1 MNKRFILG
9 IVAFILL
16 VFFMQLR
23 MPKQF
28 SWDMTFR
35 HDSTDPFGCKLF
47 DSLMTVSLDK
57 GYTVESKTFYQL
69 AHDSAWKGKPRGVLM
84 VCRHW
89 DPDSVT
95 ICQMLDL
102 VQQGNVVMIAN
113 NSLYSS
119 RLLRDTL
126 QLAHVSYSYT
136 EFSPQNIR
144 RRMENSIYHS
154 YDTIYYVG
162 HPEVYPRHFYPLY
175 ANLVE
180 SYFFSYEEDSIEMDC
195 DTLAYM
201 KEERTIWE
209 HVDSVKRNIEELRA
223 SSANSTVEMDEEPP
237 VDSVEIVYSD
247 KKQIIIHNPIA
258 ISFNRGK
265 GRLILVTAPLLF
277 TNFSALNDTVS
288 GLTNRLMSEFGDLP
302 VVRTDKYAESTLDEA
317 RQSSP
322 LRYLVS
328 QPPLRWALYT
338 GLVMLLLFMVFNSRR
353 RQRVIPVVKPPSNR
367 SLEFMKLVGTL
378 YYERHDNADLLH
390 TKYRSF
396 VEEVRRKTGLDID
409 DDTDDEQLFELL
421 AEKTGMEMAELRN
434 FILRL
439 RQIEAQ
445 EGSLRDEPMKHQ
457 INKMNKILYHL

>member
-1 MNKRFILG
+1 MNKRFVFG
-9 IVAFILL
+9 IVAFIVL

-28 SWDMTFR
+28 SWDATYR
-35 HDSTDPFGCKLF
+35 HDSGDPFGCKVF
-47 DSLMTVSLDK
+47 DSLMSVSLDND
-57 GYTVESKTFYQL
+57 YTVESKTFYQL
-69 AHDSAWKGKPRGVLM
+69 AHDSVWKGKPRGVLM
-84 VCRHW
+84 VSGNW

-95 ICQMLDL
+95 VCQMLDL
-102 VQQGNVVMIAN
+102 VHQGNVVMIAS

-119 RLLRDTL
+119 SLMRDTL
-126 QLAHVSYSYT
+126 KLAHVSYVYN

-144 RRMENSIYHS
+144 RMMENSIYHL
-154 YDTIYYVG
+154 YDTVYYVG
-162 HPEVYPRHFYPLY
+162 HPEVYPQRFYPLY

-180 SYFFSYEEDSIEMDC
+180 SHFFSYEEDSVKMDC

-201 KEERTIWE
+201 KEERTNWVEEDAIE
-209 HVDSVKRNIEELRA
+209 HHYDKA
-223 SSANSTVEMDEEPP
+223 EEPP
-237 VDSVEIVYSD
+237 EDTIVKVDDDGNKVISVQKRTKV
-247 KKQIIIHNPIA
+247 HNPIA

-277 TNFSALNDTVS
+277 TNFSVLNDTVS

-302 VVRTDKYAESTLDEA
+302 VVRTDKYAESTMEEM
-317 RQSSP
+317 RQQSP
-322 LRYLVS
+322 FRYFVS
-328 QPPLRWALYT
+328 QPPLRWALYVA
-338 GLVMLLLFMVFNSRR
+338 LVMLLLYMVFNSRR

-396 VEEVRRKTGLDID
+396 VEEVRRKTGLDVD
-409 DDTDDEQLFELL
+409 DDSDDEQLFELL
-421 AEKTGMEMAELRN
+421 AEKTGMEMAELRD

-439 RQIEAQ
+439 RQIEDQ
-445 EGSLRDEPMKHQ
+445 EGALRDEPMKHQ
-457 INKMNKILYHL
+457 INKMNKILRNL

>member
-1 MNKRFILG
+1 MNKRFVFG
-9 IVAFILL
+9 IVVFIVL

-28 SWDMTFR
+28 SWDATYR
-35 HDSTDPFGCKLF
+35 HDSGDPFGCKVF
-47 DSLMTVSLDK
+47 DSLMSVSLDND
-57 GYTVESKTFYQL
+57 YTVESKTFYQL

-84 VCRHW
+84 ASSNW

-95 ICQMLDL
+95 VCQMLDL
-102 VQQGNVVMIAN
+102 VHQGNVVMIAS
-113 NSLYSS
+113 NSLNSS
-119 RLLRDTL
+119 RLMRDTL
-126 QLAHVSYSYT
+126 KLASVSYAYN

-144 RRMENSIYHS
+144 RMMENSIYHL

-162 HPEVYPRHFYPLY
+162 HPEVYPQRFYPLY

-180 SYFFSYEEDSIEMDC
+180 SHFFSYEDDFVKMDC

-209 HVDSVKRNIEELRA
+209 NVDSIEHHYDNA
-223 SSANSTVEMDEEPP
+223 EEPP
-237 VDSVEIVYSD
+237 EDTIVNVDDDGNKVISVQKRTKV
-247 KKQIIIHNPIA
+247 QNPIA

-277 TNFSALNDTVS
+277 TNFSVLNDTVS

-302 VVRTDKYAESTLDEA
+302 VVRTDKYAESTMEEM
-317 RQSSP
+317 RQQSP
-322 LRYLVS
+322 FRYFVS
-328 QPPLRWALYT
+328 QPPLRWALYAA
-338 GLVMLLLFMVFNSRR
+338 LVMLLLYMVFNSRR

-396 VEEVRRKTGLDID
+396 VEEVRRKTGLDVD
-409 DDTDDEQLFELL
+409 DDSDDEQLFELL
-421 AEKTGMEMAELRN
+421 AEKTGMEVAELRD

-439 RQIEAQ
+439 RQIEDQ
-445 EGSLRDEPMKHQ
+445 EGALRDEPMKHQ
-457 INKMNKILYHL
+457 INKMNKILRNL

>member
-1 MNKRFILG
+1 MNKRFVFG
-9 IVAFILL
+9 IVAFIVL

-28 SWDMTFR
+28 SWDATYR
-35 HDSTDPFGCKLF
+35 HDSGDPFGCKVF
-47 DSLMTVSLDK
+47 DSLMSVSLDND
-57 GYTVESKTFYQL
+57 YTVESKTFYQL

-84 VCRHW
+84 VSGNW

-95 ICQMLDL
+95 VCQMLDL
-102 VQQGNVVMIAN
+102 VHQGNIVMIAS
-113 NSLYSS
+113 NSLNSS
-119 RLLRDTL
+119 RLMRDTL
-126 QLAHVSYSYT
+126 KLASVSYAYN

-144 RRMENSIYHS
+144 RMMENSIYHL
-154 YDTIYYVG
+154 YDTVYYVG
-162 HPEVYPRHFYPLY
+162 HPEVYPQRFYPLY

-180 SYFFSYEEDSIEMDC
+180 SHFFSYEEDSVKMDC

-209 HVDSVKRNIEELRA
+209 NVDSVKRSIEETRA
-223 SSANSTVEMDEEPP
+223 STAEMEEEPP
-237 VDSVEIVYSD
+237 ADSVDVVYSD
-247 KKQIIIHNPIA
+247 SKQIIVHNPIA

-277 TNFSALNDTVS
+277 TNFSVLNDTVS

-302 VVRTDKYAESTLDEA
+302 VVRTDKYAESTMEEM
-317 RQSSP
+317 RQQSP
-322 LRYLVS
+322 FRYFVS
-328 QPPLRWALYT
+328 QPPLRWALYAA
-338 GLVMLLLFMVFNSRR
+338 LVMLLLYMVFNSRR

-396 VEEVRRKTGLDID
+396 VEEVRRKTGLDVD
-409 DDTDDEQLFELL
+409 DDSDDEQLFELL
-421 AEKTGMEMAELRN
+421 AEKTGMEMAELRD

-439 RQIEAQ
+439 RQIEDQ
-445 EGSLRDEPMKHQ
+445 EGALRDEPMKHQ
-457 INKMNKILYHL
+457 INKMNKILRNL